1 MEDNQISLIYFSEDT
16 VPSKWSFYYII
27 NLFLTLLCA
36 VTTFA
41 MIYVTVLI
49 RRKTDDEHTIPVMLV
64 FLILA
69 LISKYSAFLWW
80 PKIGGVMYFSWTM
93 IRSYSHPYTDDQFD
107 WHKQCE
113 MTVYPFLMDVFLLP
127 AVILNISKWIY
138 FRLRVER
145 QVQVERSIDF

>member
-36 VTTFA
+36 VTTVA

-49 RRKTDDEHTIPVMLV
+49 RRKTDDEHTIPAMLV

-69 LISKYSAFLWW
+69 LISKYSAFL
-80 PKIGGVMYFSWTM
+80 
-93 IRSYSHPYTDDQFD
+93 
-107 WHKQCE
+107 
-113 MTVYPFLMDVFLLP
+113 
-127 AVILNISKWIY
+127 
-138 FRLRVER
+138 
-145 QVQVERSIDF
+145 